1 MTTEERKATFIRQAS
16 IKHNNYYNYSEVV
29 FVNQHTPVT
38 VVCPQHGKFSVLP
51 AKHLHRG
58 TACKICNHSKRFPG
72 KLKSNKP
79 GLPKKNPTDAIAKL
93 ISKFS
98 NLDFSKFIVTT
109 FSDKSSVT
117 CNIHGEFQSSISLL
131 KTAKYGCQKCG
142 IQRSAAK
149 KQSDTE
155 TFIKKAR
162 QVHGDLYQY
171 DKTDYV
177 SAKEKLTITCPTHG
191 DFEQLASGHLS
202 GYGCSK
208 CASYGKG
215 RVSDT
220 LPCTFYYLHISGTN
234 LYKVGITTLSLE
246 HRYRTKF
253 DRDQIEVIFTLSFPT
268 GKEAYEYEQSLLQTY
283 SHLRYYGDKVLST
296 GNTELFT
303 ADIFDG
309 TYPSELQLKA

>member
-1 MTTEERKATFIRQAS
+1 MDKLTFTSKMGELHPTLLLIDIPEEVFSYTRVTCECPIHGRFQKQVTKLLNAKQGCPICGKLRTASARKLTQEAFIQRAAVIHANKYDYS
-16 IKHNNYYNYSEVV
+16 KVMYNKSSEKVTIICPIHHE
-29 FVNQHTPVT
+29 FAQTPEGHLSGKG
-38 VVCPQHGKFSVLP
+38 CPQ
-51 AKHLHRG
+51 
-58 TACKICNHSKRFPG
+58 
-72 KLKSNKP
+72 
-79 GLPKKNPTDAIAKL
+79 
-93 ISKFS
+93 
-98 NLDFSKFIVTT
+98 
-109 FSDKSSVT
+109 
-117 CNIHGEFQSSISLL
+117 
-131 KTAKYGCQKCG
+131 CG